1 MSKLSLDFFEILNR
15 IQETEDIMI
24 NRQEIFDYVKENYK
38 TTPEHLFAKH
48 PDVAV
53 LRNKKTNK
61 WYGVIMTVEKRKLGI
76 NEDGFIE
83 IMNLKGNPEFNSII
97 RSQNYIMAAYHMNKK
112 HWITVLLDYDFPK
125 SELFELIQWSHQLTS

>member
-1 MSKLSLDFFEILNR
+1 
-15 IQETEDIMI
+15 MI
-24 NRQEIFDYVKENYK
+24 KRQEIFDYVQEHYNSI
-38 TTPEHLFAKH
+38 PEHLFAKH

-53 LRNKKTNK
+53 LRNAKTNK
-61 WYGVIMTVEKRKLGI
+61 WYGVVMTVEKRKLGI
-76 NEDGFIE
+76 NEDGLIE

-112 HWITVLLDYDFPK
+112 HWITVLLDYNFPK